1 MTEAQQVAVVVDS
14 IRAVENGTVIWP
26 DPPVD
31 WAQTLKELALS
42 TRVKVSGIPVNKIE
56 ITGHVTF

>member
-1 MTEAQQVAVVVDS
+1 MNTDLETVVES
-14 IRAVENGTVIWP
+14 ITGAYAGTNVLP
-26 DPPVD
+26 DPPID
-31 WAQTLKELALS
+31 FFEALKELALS